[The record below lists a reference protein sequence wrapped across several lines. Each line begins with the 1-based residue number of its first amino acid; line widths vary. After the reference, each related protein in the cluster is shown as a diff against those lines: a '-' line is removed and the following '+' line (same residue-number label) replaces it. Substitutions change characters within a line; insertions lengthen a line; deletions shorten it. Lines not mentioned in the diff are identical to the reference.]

1 MGYAEHRFKAHG
13 SVRCMKMHRLILGEP
28 PDATKPIIDHIN
40 CNGLD
45 NRRVNLR
52 WCTTAENAQHR
63 LGPNR
68 NSKSGVRGV
77 SFERDTN
84 RWRAAVKLNGTI
96 VWRERFKTL
105 EEAAEAVAATR
116 ARLMPFATT

>member
-1 MGYAEHRFKAHG
+1 MPQELVGITYIPVHG
-13 SVRCMKMHRLILGEP
+13 DGGRIVALALV
-28 PDATKPIIDHIN
+28 D
-40 CNGLD
+40 
-45 NRRVNLR
+45 R

-116 ARLMPFATT
+116 ARLMPFATA